1 MRLVS
6 FISKQATRIATAI
19 ARSTVTRE
27 NLSVLNIC
35 GWISKSRP
43 DDVRWDKVEH
53 VKRIL
58 TGETYPVSPKQ
69 IAAKLI
75 EHMLEHGRANQRWK
89 QSGSSGETDDT
100 TGVVKATAAG
110 KAEQMR

>member
-1 MRLVS
+1 MLD
-6 FISKQATRIATAI
+6 
-19 ARSTVTRE
+19 
-27 NLSVLNIC
+27 IC

-58 TGETYPVSPKQ
+58 IGETYPVSPRQ
-69 IAAKLI
+69 IAAKVI

-89 QSGSSGETDDT
+89 HSESSGETEDSS
-100 TGVVKATAAG
+100 GVAEATIAG
-110 KAEQMR
+110 QARPTR

>member
-1 MRLVS
+1 MLD
-6 FISKQATRIATAI
+6 
-19 ARSTVTRE
+19 
-27 NLSVLNIC
+27 IC

-75 EHMLEHGRANQRWK
+75 EHMLEQGRANQRWK
-89 QSGSSGETDDT
+89 QSGSNGENEDTSGL
-100 TGVVKATAAG
+100 VKATIEG
-110 KAEQMR
+110 KAEQTR

>member
-1 MRLVS
+1 
-6 FISKQATRIATAI
+6 
-19 ARSTVTRE
+19 
-27 NLSVLNIC
+27 VLDIC

-69 IAAKLI
+69 LAVKLI
-75 EHMLEHGRANQRWK
+75 EHMLEHGRASPRWK
-89 QSGSSGETDDT
+89 RTGSSSDT
-100 TGVVKATAAG
+100 EDSSAVVKATIED
-110 KAEQMR
+110 KAEQTR

>member
-1 MRLVS
+1 M
-6 FISKQATRIATAI
+6 
-19 ARSTVTRE
+19 
-27 NLSVLNIC
+27 
-35 GWISKSRP
+35 
-43 DDVRWDKVEH
+43 RWDKVEH

-89 QSGSSGETDDT
+89 QTGSSSETEDSSDL
-100 TGVVKATAAG
+100 VKATITG
-110 KAEQMR
+110 KAEQTR

>member
-1 MRLVS
+1 VS
-6 FISKQATRIATAI
+6 SRKKEQLIFQGSRM
-19 ARSTVTRE
+19 
-27 NLSVLNIC
+27 VLDIC
-35 GWISKSRP
+35 GGIVKSRP

-75 EHMLEHGRANQRWK
+75 EHMLEHGRANQHRK
-89 QSGSSGETDDT
+89 QSESSSETEDT
-100 TGVVKATAAG
+100 SGVAQATIAG
-110 KAEQMR
+110 QAKPTR

>member
-1 MRLVS
+1 M
-6 FISKQATRIATAI
+6 
-19 ARSTVTRE
+19 
-27 NLSVLNIC
+27 SVLDIC
-35 GWISKSRP
+35 AWISKSRP

-89 QSGSSGETDDT
+89 HSGSSGETEDSS
-100 TGVVKATAAG
+100 VVAKATIAG
-110 KAEQMR
+110 KAEQTR

>member
-1 MRLVS
+1 M
-6 FISKQATRIATAI
+6 
-19 ARSTVTRE
+19 
-27 NLSVLNIC
+27 
-35 GWISKSRP
+35 
-43 DDVRWDKVEH
+43 RWDKVEH

-89 QSGSSGETDDT
+89 HTGSSSKTEDSSD
-100 TGVVKATAAG
+100 VAKATITG
-110 KAEQMR
+110 EAEQTR